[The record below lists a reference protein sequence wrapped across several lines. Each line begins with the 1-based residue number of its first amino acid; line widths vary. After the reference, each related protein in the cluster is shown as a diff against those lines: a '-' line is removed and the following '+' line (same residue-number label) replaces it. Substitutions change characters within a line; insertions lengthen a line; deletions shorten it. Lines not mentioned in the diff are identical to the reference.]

1 MRKRLNTNEMI
12 TLTLILLVVVI
23 SPLIYFCLMLCLE
36 LLADLLFLVVR
47 ALDYLT
53 GNKKRLQKDKDND
66 NGFR

>member
-1 MRKRLNTNEMI
+1 MM

-36 LLADLLFLVVR
+36 LLADLLFLLVR

-53 GNKKRLQKDKDND
+53 GNKKRLQREKDKDND

>member
-1 MRKRLNTNEMI
+1 MM

-23 SPLIYFCLMLCLE
+23 APLAYFCLMLGLE
-36 LLADLLFLVVR
+36 LIADLLFLVVR

-53 GNKKRLQKDKDND
+53 GNKKRLEKDKDND